1 MSIAAL
7 GGRGPMLGRAIT
19 GGPAQMAVGDTG
31 QLPTMNAPAGQMPNP
46 QAAPMAQPPMGG
58 PPPPQMPPA
67 MPPSPQLPPQALG
80 QALSPGMAPPRPM
93 MGNPMMMGRPQV
105 RNSMGMM
112 PRNGLFGLS

>member
-58 PPPPQMPPA
+58 PPPPQPPPM
-67 MPPSPQLPPQALG
+67 MPPSPQLPSQALG
-80 QALSPGMAPPRPM
+80 NALSGMPPPQ
-93 MGNPMMMGRPQV
+93 GNPMMQRGIRNNMGF
-105 RNSMGMM
+105 M
-112 PRNGLFGLS
+112 PRNGIFGLS